1 MHDADYDIESKLV
14 EMCAPLQKL
23 LLHCETK
30 IDDVDMPTVLSIYK
44 TNPEYVNIIDE
55 LVTTMVTEFISALE
69 MFGLNAAIVKMEIQT
84 REMRDRI
91 KALDADKLNEQVQY
105 RKINQPSFHYHLYHC
120 QNRGLWHAW
129 LEAYRARIARDTA
142 AAPVQQD
149 TQAARAEVSQ
159 PALNCDLLLMTCL
172 AYAAEQSSICAAQ
185 LPAAVGD

>member
-14 EMCAPLQKL
+14 EMCAPLQKR

-44 TNPEYVNIIDE
+44 TNPEYVNIIDD

-105 RKINQPSFHYHLYHC
+105 KEDQSTFISLSFIPLSESWSVACMAGGVPCPHC
-120 QNRGLWHAW
+120 
-129 LEAYRARIARDTA
+129 T
-142 AAPVQQD
+142 
-149 TQAARAEVSQ
+149 
-159 PALNCDLLLMTCL
+159 
-172 AYAAEQSSICAAQ
+172 
-185 LPAAVGD
+185 